1 MTTSY
6 NQFTKQTASRKITL
20 VHLHMKRE
28 VKLFSTI
35 GMLHTRTPSYFVTEV
50 IVNGTSYT
58 SVAGTPS
65 SNQFNYTPSTNVL
78 TVFFDGD
85 LSAQEVILQYRL
97 FFADYDV
104 KQTHDLTT
112 TGHIVHYK
120 SRVKSVPGFRTE
132 LTFANSNKSIIG
144 SGNLVLD
151 NSDGLFHGLL
161 KDYRFNNKQ
170 FAAYSWSD
178 SLAFNEHQLVFR
190 GVVHRGTLNSDELRF
205 QIKDDIFNLNNTI
218 QVEQFGTVNGV
229 DLSNTFKKRV
239 FGRVNGMRVQS
250 TSLLGVGYDIVGTV
264 SGNLD
269 SDILTGT
276 DTLFL
281 DDTVPGDQII
291 IDGLSLGVKQIN
303 NNTELI
309 LTDTLDSSLNNV
321 SIKIKPVGVW
331 YNTNRTFSVSS
342 NALKEFSQN
351 ILGFVSNR
359 RLRVTDALGY
369 ESGDKVTVLGEEY
382 IIDRV
387 SKVYTDSPTNTMTND
402 VIVLTRTLSPNNFP
416 SIGTPV
422 LKRPIQDIMISGE
435 SILERDFTID
445 NTSNGCNVIISKDTE
460 FNIAPELPI
469 NSDMTAVVNT
479 NILVTGIP
487 SSTTLEFPL
496 VSGENLFSL
505 NFRLPTQEDTTTA
518 SGDFIVILPK
528 NHVTTQFTEA
538 ERSTTFF
545 DSEVL
550 YQITDGSNAN
560 DFFVTSQTDVG
571 DEFLNNIGS
580 EPRIIEVDGLATVSG
595 EMHLIQISD
604 GIKNNLVSNNDTILF
619 DFVNTEINSIWV
631 FVSNSGGSFINPTF
645 VFPTSSPPPVQTN
658 VIGTIPRREVS
669 LSEFVTSRD
678 YIKVIGQLSF
688 SEVFEVSNTFLLTK
702 NRFTTSVT
710 NDGVYKNPAYIE
722 DSTLVTVDAI
732 GETVNGTTTGEW
744 IKTPGDVINKV
755 LIENNLQD
763 FINTDSFATANIE
776 NNLTCGIYIPYMLS
790 GRVPPLI
797 DLVDKLTQT
806 DLASIGL
813 DNEFKI
819 KLQVLTGFT
828 PSTLETIRL
837 IRNDNLVTRAKQT
850 VEPSSLFKYAVATIN
865 ANYDFGEDDPNS
877 KLFRKIDETL
887 KRLIDLDTQEDIDL
901 YLPRLLD
908 ADIITSRYLDY
919 AQRLNR
925 VVSFEGS
932 LALSDVEIG
941 DTVLLDLL
949 EIREDRVNQPF
960 LGMVTQVARNGKNIS
975 LRVEDFGELFFK
987 SATYADDTI
996 PNFVASTPTQRLLNT
1011 YYTDDIGLVNNDE
1024 STFGQNV
1031 YV

>member
-1 MTTSY
+1 MTTTY

-28 VKLFSTI
+28 VKLFSTT

-65 SNQFNYTPSTNVL
+65 SNQFNYNPTTNLL
-78 TVFFDGD
+78 TVFFDGT

-120 SRVKSVPGFRTE
+120 SRVKAVPGFRTE

-151 NSDGLFHGLL
+151 NRDGLFHGLL

-178 SLAFNEHQLVFR
+178 TLAFNEHKLVFR
-190 GVVHRGTLNSDELRF
+190 GVVHRATLNNDELRF
-205 QIKDDIFNLNNTI
+205 QIKDDIFNLNNII

-250 TSLLGVGYDIVGTV
+250 TDLLGTGYDLTGTI

-269 SDILTGT
+269 SNVITGL

-281 DDTVPGDQII
+281 DEIVPGDQLII
-291 IDGLSLGVKQIN
+291 NDLSLGVKQIN
-303 NNTELI
+303 SNTELI
-309 LTDTLDSSLNNV
+309 LTDTLDNSLSNV
-321 SIKIKPVGVW
+321 SVKDRPTPIW
-331 YNTNRTFSVSS
+331 YNTNRTFSISS
-342 NALKEFSQN
+342 RALKEFSQN

-359 RLRVTDALGY
+359 RLRVTDADGY

-416 SIGTPV
+416 SIGTPI
-422 LKRPIQDIMISGE
+422 LKRPIQDIKIAGT
-435 SILERDFTID
+435 SILEPDFTID
-445 NTSNGCNVIISKDTE
+445 NTSNGCNVILSNDTE
-460 FNIAPELPI
+460 FNLAPELPI
-469 NSDMTAVVNT
+469 NSDLTAVANT
-479 NILVTGIP
+479 NIIVSGIP
-487 SSTTLEFPL
+487 STLT
-496 VSGENLFSL
+496 L
-505 NFRLPTQEDTTTA
+505 NFEAGQDNLYGTSIRLATPDDTSTA
-518 SGDFIVILPK
+518 TGDFIGVVQSNLP
-528 NHVTTQFTEA
+528 TIQFTEA
-538 ERSTTFF
+538 EESTTLFIPTT
-545 DSEVL
+545 L
-550 YQITDGSNAN
+550 YQITDGTNAG
-560 DFFVTSQTDVG
+560 DFFVAYDVAFG
-571 DEFLNNIGS
+571 TEFVTNIGS
-580 EPRIIEVDGLATVSG
+580 DPRIIRVDNIQTIGTKGHLDAIATQIKQS
-595 EMHLIQISD
+595 LIT
-604 GIKNNLVSNNDTILF
+604 NNDSTLF
-619 DFVNTEINSIWV
+619 DFLDTDALGIWV
-631 FVSNSGGSFINPTF
+631 FVSNTGGPFVNPSIIFPRF
-645 VFPTSSPPPVQTN
+645 VGMPIQTA
-658 VIGTIPRREVS
+658 VIGRTPRREIS
-669 LSEFVTSRD
+669 LSEFVSSRD

-688 SEVFEVSNTFLLTK
+688 NEVFESSTTFVLTK
-702 NRFTTSVT
+702 NKFTTTVSG
-710 NDGVYKNPAYIE
+710 DGVHKNPDYIE
-722 DSTLVTVDAI
+722 DSTLVTVSAI
-732 GETVNGTTTGEW
+732 GETEDGTTTGQW
-744 IKTPGDVINKV
+744 VKTSGDAIKKV
-755 LIENNLQD
+755 LIENNLSD
-763 FINTDSFATANIE
+763 FINTASFTEANVL
-776 NNLTCGIYIPYMLS
+776 NNITCGIYVPYMLS
-790 GRVPPLI
+790 GRIPPLI
-797 DLVDKLTQT
+797 DFVDKLTQT

-837 IRNDNLVTRAKQT
+837 IRNDNLISRAKQT

-865 ANYDFGEDDPNS
+865 GNYDFGEDDPNS
-877 KLFRKIDETL
+877 KLFFKIDQTL
-887 KRLIDLDTQEDIDL
+887 KRLIDLDTSEDVDL
-901 YLPRLLD
+901 YMARLLD
-908 ADIITSRYLDY
+908 ANIISSRYLDY

-960 LGMVTQVARNGKNIS
+960 LGMVTQIARNGKNVS

-996 PNFVASTPTQRLLNT
+996 PNFVASTPTQKLLNT

-1024 STFGQNV
+1024 STFGQNI